1 MDKSREQFEAWFR
14 RFGSE
19 DECTNM
25 LQLNSYG
32 TNYLHPHADLAW
44 IAWQASRA
52 AIELDIDWP
61 EANDDHWKEGEE
73 GAYARGHED
82 GKDKVSLAVRKA
94 LSAAGLKVK
103 GDDSGETDILSQK

>member
-1 MDKSREQFEAWFR
+1 MTIQTNGDEMERQKFEDWFR

-19 DECTNM
+19 EECTNM

-32 TNYLHPHADLAW
+32 TNYLHPHTDLAW

-52 AIELDIDWP
+52 SIEIDIYWP
-61 EANDDHWKEGEE
+61 EANDDYWKDGEE

-82 GKDKVSLAVRKA
+82 GKDKTAMAVRQA
-94 LSAAGLKVK
+94 LKSAGIKVNP
-103 GDDSGETDILSQK
+103 

>member
-1 MDKSREQFEAWFR
+1 MNKSREQFEAWFR

-52 AIELDIDWP
+52 AIEIELPPVMRI
-61 EANDDHWKEGEE
+61 EE
-73 GAYARGHED
+73 PAISFCAYGRAG
-82 GKDKVSLAVRKA
+82 V
-94 LSAAGLKVK
+94 LSAIYEHGLNVK
-103 GDDSGETDILSQK
+103 GDDSGETDVSHQR